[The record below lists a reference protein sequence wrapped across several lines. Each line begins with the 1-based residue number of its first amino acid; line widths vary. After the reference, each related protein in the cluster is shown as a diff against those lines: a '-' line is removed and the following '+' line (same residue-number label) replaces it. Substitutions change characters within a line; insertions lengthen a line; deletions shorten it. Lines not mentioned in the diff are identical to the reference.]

1 MIKKYMRCADSV
13 IIVGAIIYVILPIIV
28 FISGWIKPLIALPL
42 IVLFIFAGFK
52 LWTEL
57 RDDSIALINKDTS
70 AFWIL
75 TTALAFIWVYFSGI
89 GSFVYQ
95 NWDFWARNPFFRDL
109 ATYKWPVYYDLSTQS
124 DVVQKICGT
133 EKVTLIYYFCWWLP
147 VAGLANVLQLGEV
160 SRNCLLALWAAIGVF
175 DVFYLLCRKLNKCS
189 WKIPVCF
196 MMFSGLDGLAELLLR
211 GGETQF
217 IDHIEWWAEFFQYS
231 CNTTLI
237 FWVFNQAIPVWILMA
252 LFLQLK
258 SNKNIGTL
266 LALSFAYSPWAALGV
281 FPIAAVASLK
291 KGKIKS
297 ILNPANL
304 LIPCAMLVVFGCF
317 YLGWSGPKG
326 NVGLLFSFNAAD
338 NWRILFCYLIFILV
352 EVLVYF
358 FILGKYAMQK
368 ELYGIVLF
376 ELVIIP
382 LIVVHDCNF
391 VMRGSIPALF
401 ILYFYV
407 ISFLLD
413 YEADKKPEWKM
424 RYIALVAALI
434 IGSLTP
440 MHEIARTVKN
450 TMTNDDFLYDPVVSF
465 GNVQT
470 DDEYLIDLAKQL
482 SYGYNYEE
490 NLFFKYLAK

>member
-1 MIKKYMRCADSV
+1 
-13 IIVGAIIYVILPIIV
+13 
-28 FISGWIKPLIALPL
+28 
-42 IVLFIFAGFK
+42 
-52 LWTEL
+52 
-57 RDDSIALINKDTS
+57 
-70 AFWIL
+70 
-75 TTALAFIWVYFSGI
+75 
-89 GSFVYQ
+89 
-95 NWDFWARNPFFRDL
+95 
-109 ATYKWPVYYDLSTQS
+109 
-124 DVVQKICGT
+124 
-133 EKVTLIYYFCWWLP
+133 
-147 VAGLANVLQLGEV
+147 
-160 SRNCLLALWAAIGVF
+160 
-175 DVFYLLCRKLNKCS
+175 
-189 WKIPVCF
+189 
-196 MMFSGLDGLAELLLR
+196 
-211 GGETQF
+211 
-217 IDHIEWWAEFFQYS
+217 
-231 CNTTLI
+231 
-237 FWVFNQAIPVWILMA
+237 
-252 LFLQLK
+252 
-258 SNKNIGTL
+258 
-266 LALSFAYSPWAALGV
+266 
-281 FPIAAVASLK
+281 
-291 KGKIKS
+291 
-297 ILNPANL
+297 
-304 LIPCAMLVVFGCF
+304 
-317 YLGWSGPKG
+317 
-326 NVGLLFSFNAAD
+326 
-338 NWRILFCYLIFILV
+338 
-352 EVLVYF
+352 
-358 FILGKYAMQK
+358 MQK